1 MVHKEHITLGDLFL
15 SSREKGYSG
24 LPILSVTLNNG
35 VVNRETIDRRTETNI
50 EPDSHLLVKKGY
62 IAYNMMRV
70 WQGALGR
77 VHHKG
82 LVSPAYVVLK
92 PTSLIDT
99 AYAEYLF
106 KSPRLIYLFWAYS
119 YGITK
124 DRLRLYFNDFS
135 KISINIPP
143 ISEQRK
149 IAQILSTWD
158 KAISTTE
165 SLIANSQ
172 QQKKSLMQ
180 QLLTGKKRFAG
191 FEEKWEEKT
200 LAEIAIYRRGSFPQP
215 YGNPEWVDEVN
226 GYPFVQVYD
235 IGKNMRL
242 KPDTK
247 IKISDAAIGKSV
259 FIPKETIIVSI
270 QGSIGRVAIT
280 QYDAYVDRTIL
291 LFQEYR
297 LPMDKVFFAY
307 SLQEL
312 FEIEKTKAPGG
323 TIKTITKQVLSHFTI
338 KIPFITEQQKIASV
352 LTSADQ
358 EIETLQQKLSHL
370 KQEKKAL
377 MQQLLTGKRRVM
389 L

>member
-1 MVHKEHITLGDLFL
+1 MVPSGWKNKKLGIVAELQRGFDLPARNRINGSIPII
-15 SSREKGYSG
+15 SSSGYSG
-24 LPILSVTLNNG
+24 FHNEAKVKAPGIVTGRYGSIGKVFFITEDFWPLNTSLWVKNFYGNDPKYLFYLLSKIDYKKFSDKTGVPGINRNDLHTLN
-35 VVNRETIDRRTETNI
+35 
-50 EPDSHLLVKKGY
+50 
-62 IAYNMMRV
+62 
-70 WQGALGR
+70 
-77 VHHKG
+77 
-82 LVSPAYVVLK
+82 
-92 PTSLIDT
+92 
-99 AYAEYLF
+99 
-106 KSPRLIYLFWAYS
+106 
-119 YGITK
+119 
-124 DRLRLYFNDFS
+124 
-135 KISINIPP
+135 INVPP
-143 ISEQRK
+143 LSEQRK

-180 QLLTGKKRFAG
+180 QLLTGKKRFVG
-191 FEEKWEEKT
+191 FEDKWEEKT

-215 YGNPEWVDEVN
+215 YGNPEWIDEIN

-247 IKISDAAIGKSV
+247 IKISDVAIGKSV
-259 FIPKETIIVSI
+259 FIPKETIIISI

-338 KIPFITEQQKIASV
+338 KIPPIIEQQKIASA
-352 LTSADQ
+352 LTAADQ
-358 EIETLQQKLSHL
+358 EIDTLQQKLAYL

-389 L
+389 V